1 MTVLKDNDHRERD
14 AAGRNRSPF
23 EALFTLANDSGRERI
38 LVADVLSAMGH
49 RALIV
54 LILVFALPNVVPVP
68 LGTSAV
74 LGTPLLFLTVELA
87 LGKKPWLPR
96 AITRWSFPREDLA
109 ALMKRAAPWLLRLGE
124 STQPRLSVLVQPL
137 SVRLIGF
144 LCAVLALI
152 LWLPIPFGNIP
163 PAMTI
168 SVLALGLLRRDGVW
182 VLAGIVAALASIALV
197 WGVSVT
203 LVRAGVE
210 LLLQMLK

>member
-1 MTVLKDNDHRERD
+1 MTVLKDDDRRERD
-14 AAGRNRSPF
+14 AAGQNRSPF
-23 EALFTLANDSGRERI
+23 EALFTLANDSGREHI

-87 LGKKPWLPR
+87 LGKNPWLPR

-182 VLAGIVAALASIALV
+182 VLAGILAALASIALV

-203 LVRAGVE
+203 LIRAGVE